1 MKEKWMKILEQYK
14 EDGFDS
20 VEVHLKNGEIF
31 NLDTSKTILIAS
43 DKFMFFEKSKAVL
56 IFEDEVKEIAI

>member
-20 VEVHLKNGEIF
+20 VEIHLKNGEIF

-43 DKFMFFEKSKAVL
+43 DKFIV
-56 IFEDEVKEIAI
+56 